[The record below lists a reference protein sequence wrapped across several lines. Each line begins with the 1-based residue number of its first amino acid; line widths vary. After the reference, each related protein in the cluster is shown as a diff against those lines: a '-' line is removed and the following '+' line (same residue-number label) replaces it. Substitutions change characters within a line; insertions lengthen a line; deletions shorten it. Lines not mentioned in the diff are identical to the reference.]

1 MKNNKMTPG
10 PWVANGLTVST
21 ANKMPAQI
29 GNRDPRHIDVAIAY
43 YDHEEA
49 DLCKLWNYDEAC
61 ANADAIAALPELV
74 NVALE
79 LVEYGQQTGWGD
91 LALCGSGDK
100 SIDDKA
106 ESIMRNARLALEKA
120 GVL

>member
-21 ANKMPAQI
+21 ANKMPAQM

-61 ANADAIAALPELV
+61 ANADAIAALPDLIE
-74 NVALE
+74 ALNALANAANPRPGCYTTCVDKE
-79 LVEYGQQTGWGD
+79 VEQARA
-91 LALCGSGDK
+91 ALT
-100 SIDDKA
+100 
-106 ESIMRNARLALEKA
+106 KA